1 MNDGLGYL
9 FAAYTIIFAAIFVY
23 VMLLWRQQSRLNDK
37 LQRLEARLQELQ
49 EELAARIPRSRS
61 AS

>member
-1 MNDGLGYL
+1 MENFGYL

-23 VMLLWRQQSRLNDK
+23 VMFLWGRQRRLDREVAA
-37 LQRLEARLQELQ
+37 LERRLD
-49 EELAARIPRSRS
+49 ELAAKPKRS

>member
-23 VMLLWRQQSRLNDK
+23 VMFLWRQQNRLNDK